1 MAKSKSGGTRSYI
14 RGRVGADVYSIGKT
28 ASGSKQQVVRSL
40 AESVA
45 NPQTLSQMV
54 QRMLMTTVSE
64 ACKVLK
70 PIIDHSFDGVPDG
83 QPAISEFMKRNL
95 PLLKAFYENGAESG
109 YQYALNEYQE
119 RAGLCGA
126 YIVSSGK
133 KRFPEGE
140 GDVWHFYP
148 GTSDVMC
155 ECVVNVP
162 VKDNKQT
169 FGDFAKCW
177 PLGRDGYL
185 TIVGIQ
191 ATGAHKSR
199 FVYYQLK
206 LRSDVADDYVMC
218 SWDAESGERTFKC
231 NIEDVFEVE
240 TNMNLMAYIYGAYS
254 DPEDETSLGPKFDG
268 NQDTEAQGG
277 CYALIGSWKTKAGWE
292 HNTARL
298 DCDLANTAHYRNN
311 SNVINTYPI
320 GTQRFLNGGDL

>member
-1 MAKSKSGGTRSYI
+1 MAKSKSGGTRSRI
-14 RGRVGADVYSIGKT
+14 RGRVGADVYSIGKD
-28 ASGSKQQVVRSL
+28 AKGNKQQVVRSL

-45 NPQTLSQMV
+45 NPQTISQMV

-95 PLLKAFYENGAESG
+95 PLLKDFYENGADSG
-109 YQYALNEYQE
+109 YQFALNEYQE

-133 KRFPEGE
+133 KRFPVGE
-140 GDVWHFYP
+140 GDYWRIVP
-148 GTSDVMC
+148 GTGDVMT
-155 ECVVNVP
+155 ECMVEVP
-162 VKDNKQT
+162 VKENKQT
-169 FGDFAKCW
+169 FGEFAKRW
-177 PLGRDGYL
+177 PFGRDGYL
-185 TIVGIQ
+185 TIVGIE
-191 ATGAHKSR
+191 ATGPHTSR

-218 SWDAESGERTFKC
+218 SWDATSGERTFKC

-240 TNMNLMAYIYGAYS
+240 TNMSLYAYIYAASSNPG
-254 DPEDETSLGPKFDG
+254 DDGHLGPKFDG
-268 NQDTEAQGG
+268 NQDAQAQGG
-277 CYALIGSWKTKAGWE
+277 SYALIGSWKTKAGWE
-292 HNTARL
+292 HNNARL
-298 DCDLANTAHYRNN
+298 DNDLAYTAHYRNN
-311 SNVINTYPI
+311 SQVITTYPI

>member
-1 MAKSKSGGTRSYI
+1 MAKSKSGGTRSRI
-14 RGRVGADVYSIGKT
+14 RGRVGADVYSIGKD
-28 ASGSKQQVVRSL
+28 AKGNKQQVVRSL

-45 NPQTLSQMV
+45 NPQTISQMV

-95 PLLKAFYENGAESG
+95 PLLKDFYENGAGDG
-109 YQYALNEYQE
+109 YQFALNEYQE

-133 KRFPEGE
+133 KRFPSGE
-140 GDVWHFYP
+140 ANYWRILP
-148 GTSDVMC
+148 GSSDAFVDC
-155 ECVVNVP
+155 FIKVP
-162 VKDNKQT
+162 VVDNKQT
-169 FGDFAKCW
+169 FGDFAKSW

-185 TIVGIQ
+185 TLVGIE
-191 ATGAHKSR
+191 ATGAHTSR
-199 FVYYQLK
+199 FIYYQLK
-206 LRSDVADDYVMC
+206 LRDDVADNYVMS
-218 SWDAESGERTFKC
+218 SWDATSGERTFKC
-231 NIEDVFEVE
+231 EVADVFEVD
-240 TNMNLMAYIYGAYS
+240 TNMNLSTYLYSAYS
-254 DPEDETSLGPKFDG
+254 EPGDAENLGVKLQG
-268 NQDTEAQGG
+268 NQDAQSQGG

-298 DCDLANTAHYRNN
+298 DNTLANTAHYRNN
-311 SNVINTYPI
+311 SQVITTYPI

>member
-1 MAKSKSGGTRSYI
+1 MAKSKRGGTRSRI
-14 RGRVGADVYSIGKT
+14 RGRVGADVYSIGKD
-28 ASGSKQQVVRSL
+28 AKGNKQQVVRSL

-45 NPQTLSQMV
+45 NPQTINQMV

-95 PLLKAFYENGAESG
+95 PLLKDFYENGADDG
-109 YQYALNEYQE
+109 YQFALNEYQE

-126 YIVSSGK
+126 YVVSSGK
-133 KRFPEGE
+133 KRFPV
-140 GDVWHFYP
+140 GDANYWKIIP
-148 GTSDVMC
+148 GTSDAMI
-155 ECVVNVP
+155 ECMVDVP
-162 VKDNKQT
+162 VVDNKQT
-169 FGDFAKCW
+169 FGEFAKRW

-191 ATGAHKSR
+191 ATGAHSSK

-218 SWDAESGERTFKC
+218 SWDATSGERTFKC
-231 NIEDVFEVE
+231 NIEDVFEVDS
-240 TNMNLMAYIYGAYS
+240 NMNLYAYIYGAYS
-254 DPEDETSLGPKFDG
+254 DPEDESSLGPKFDG
-268 NQDTEAQGG
+268 NQDQSGYGG

-298 DCDLANTAHYRNN
+298 DNTLANTIHYRNN
-311 SNVINTYPI
+311 SNVITTYPI

>member
-126 YIVSSGK
+126 YVVSSGK
-133 KRFPEGE
+133 KRFPVGA
-140 GDVWHFYP
+140 GNSWQIVP
-148 GTSDVMC
+148 GTGDAMIEC
-155 ECVVNVP
+155 EVKVP
-162 VKDNKQT
+162 VVDNKQT
-169 FGDFAKCW
+169 FGEFAKRW

-185 TIVGIQ
+185 TLVGIE
-191 ATGAHKSR
+191 ATGEHKSR

-206 LRSDVADDYVMC
+206 LRSDVADDYVMS
-218 SWDAESGERTFKC
+218 SWNAETEERTFKC

-240 TNMNLMAYIYGAYS
+240 TNMNLFAYMYSAAYN
-254 DPEDETSLGPKFDG
+254 PGDEGSLGPKFDG
-268 NQDTEAQGG
+268 NQDTQAQGG

-298 DCDLANTAHYRNN
+298 DCDLAYTAHYRNN

>member
-28 ASGSKQQVVRSL
+28 AAGSKQQVVRSL

-45 NPQTLSQMV
+45 NPQTINQMV

-95 PLLKAFYENGAESG
+95 PLLKDFYENGAESG
-109 YQYALNEYQE
+109 YQFALNEYQE

-133 KRFPEGE
+133 KRFPAG
-140 GDVWHFYP
+140 GANFWKPAP
-148 GTSDVMC
+148 GTGDAII
-155 ECVVNVP
+155 ECFVDVP
-162 VKDNKQT
+162 VVDNKQT
-169 FGDFAKCW
+169 FGDFAKRW

-185 TIVGIQ
+185 TLVGIE
-191 ATGAHKSR
+191 ATGAHTSR
-199 FVYYQLK
+199 FIYYQLK

-218 SWDAESGERTFKC
+218 SWDATSGERTFKC
-231 NIEDVFEVE
+231 GIEDVFEVD
-240 TNMNLMAYIYGAYS
+240 TNMDMYMSMYGAYS
-254 DPEDETSLGPKFDG
+254 EPDDEERLGPKFDG
-268 NQDTEAQGG
+268 NQDTQAQGG

-298 DCDLANTAHYRNN
+298 DCDLSNTIHYRKN
-311 SNVINTYPI
+311 SLVITTYPI

>member
-14 RGRVGADVYSIGKT
+14 RGRVGTDVYSIGKT

-45 NPQTLSQMV
+45 NPQTIAQMV

-109 YQYALNEYQE
+109 YQFALNEYQE

-133 KRFPEGE
+133 KRFPVGE
-140 GDVWHFYP
+140 GNYWKILP
-148 GTSDVMC
+148 GTGDAMV
-155 ECVVNVP
+155 ECFVSVP
-162 VKDNKQT
+162 VVDNKQT
-169 FGDFAKCW
+169 FGEFAKRW

-185 TIVGIQ
+185 TLVGIE
-191 ATGAHKSR
+191 ATGPHTSR

-206 LRSDVADDYVMC
+206 LRDDVADDYVMC

-231 NIEDVFEVE
+231 GIEDVFEVD
-240 TNMNLMAYIYGAYS
+240 TNMNLNMTMYGAYS
-254 DPEDETSLGPKFDG
+254 EPDDEESLGPKFDG
-268 NQDTEAQGG
+268 NQDTQAQGG
-277 CYALIGSWKTKAGWE
+277 SYALIGSWKTKAGWE

-298 DCDLANTAHYRNN
+298 DCDLAYTAHYRNN

-320 GTQRFLNGGDL
+320 GAQRFLNGGDL

>member
-45 NPQTLSQMV
+45 NPQTISQMV

-83 QPAISEFMKRNL
+83 QPAISEFMKLNL
-95 PLLKAFYENGAESG
+95 PLLKAFYENGAEAG

-133 KRFPEGE
+133 KLFPAGE
-140 GDVWHFYP
+140 GNFWKPNP
-148 GTSDVMC
+148 GTGDAMIDCFVK
-155 ECVVNVP
+155 VP
-162 VKDNKQT
+162 VVDNKQT
-169 FGDFAKCW
+169 FGDFAKRW

-185 TIVGIQ
+185 TLVGIE

-218 SWDAESGERTFKC
+218 SWDAESGDRTFKC
-231 NIEDVFEVE
+231 GIEDVFEVE
-240 TNMNLMAYIYGAYS
+240 SNMNLFINMYGAYS
-254 DPEDETSLGPKFDG
+254 EPKNEERLGPKLDG
-268 NQDTEAQGG
+268 NQDAEAQGG

-298 DCDLANTAHYRNN
+298 DCNLSYTAHYRNN
-311 SNVINTYPI
+311 SNVINTYPV

>member
-45 NPQTLSQMV
+45 NPQTISQMV

-126 YIVSSGK
+126 YIVSAGK
-133 KRFPEGE
+133 KRFPV
-140 GDVWHFYP
+140 GDGDLWQFYP
-148 GTSDVMC
+148 GTGDVNC
-155 ECVVNVP
+155 QCTVKVP
-162 VKDNKQT
+162 VVENKQT
-169 FGDFAKCW
+169 FGEFAKRW

-191 ATGAHKSR
+191 ATGAHTSK

-218 SWDAESGERTFKC
+218 SWDATSGERTFKC
-231 NIEDVFEVE
+231 NIEDVFDVDS
-240 TNMNLMAYIYGAYS
+240 NMNLYAYIYGAYS
-254 DPEDETSLGPKFDG
+254 EPDSEEALGPKFDG
-268 NQDTEAQGG
+268 NQDQSGYGG

-298 DCDLANTAHYRNN
+298 DNTLANTAHYRNN
-311 SNVINTYPI
+311 SLVITTYPI